1 MQITKKRLTLVA
13 VGALIATLG
22 IRLVTVFSIQ
32 DIYSC
37 STPNCSAL
45 SQADTAVSTGIILQY
60 VSLAIFAV
68 ALLML
73 LYLWIAK
80 KERF

>member
-1 MQITKKRLTLVA
+1 MQITKKRLIRVTVA
-13 VGALIATLG
+13 ALIATLG
-22 IRLVTVFSIQ
+22 IRLITVFSIQ

-37 STPNCSAL
+37 STPDCSAL
-45 SQADTAVSTGIILQY
+45 SQADTKISIGITLQY

-68 ALLML
+68 AMIML